1 MLLNKELN
9 IEVEAVSVLGEE
21 VEAVSVLGGVVRG
34 RST

>member
-1 MLLNKELN
+1 MLGNKELN